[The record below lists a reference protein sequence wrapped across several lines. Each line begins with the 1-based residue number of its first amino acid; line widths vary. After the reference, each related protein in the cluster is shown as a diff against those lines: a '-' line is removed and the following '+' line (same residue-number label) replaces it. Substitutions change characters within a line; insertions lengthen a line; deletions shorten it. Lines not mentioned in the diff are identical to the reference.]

1 MHSRQII
8 YLIIALMIAVFF
20 FTGCRKEKNEQPE
33 MTSEKTDSPEKQ
45 TSLFTIRYRPVWT
58 AQAEFAGVYMAQKKG
73 FYHDKGLNVLIQTG
87 GPHYP
92 PYDNLQDGHSDIVQ
106 MSLLTAIKRDS
117 EKDNLVNLAQLMQRT
132 YLMLV
137 GKKPEE

>member
-1 MHSRQII
+1 
-8 YLIIALMIAVFF
+8 
-20 FTGCRKEKNEQPE
+20 
-33 MTSEKTDSPEKQ
+33 
-45 TSLFTIRYRPVWT
+45 
-58 AQAEFAGVYMAQKKG
+58 
-73 FYHDKGLNVLIQTG
+73 
-87 GPHYP
+87 
-92 PYDNLQDGHSDIVQ
+92 